1 MIIMLLHGTMNASSH
16 KLHMFFFFHILKGIF
31 NSAHTITITISSTH
45 LHCRAVRRN
54 SFFHMFKII
63 LYFKMKILTREIW
76 INQNKNSFL
85 SSVVQLIRQVEKLS
99 INKLSQVIFFFI
111 WFFLILPENQNENN
125 IQRFVWFRNMVLS
138 YALVSPEQFVFM
150 KLQMFL
156 FSKDE

>member
-1 MIIMLLHGTMNASSH
+1 MLILDYLLGSENVKMIIMLLHGTMNASSH

-31 NSAHTITITISSTH
+31 ISAHTITITISSTH

-54 SFFHMFKII
+54 SLFHMFKII

-99 INKLSQVIFFFI
+99 KQVIS
-111 WFFLILPENQNENN
+111 
-125 IQRFVWFRNMVLS
+125 S
-138 YALVSPEQFVFM
+138 Y
-150 KLQMFL
+150 FL
-156 FSKDE
+156 FHLVFPDSSWKPKWEQHTTICLI